1 MRHFNTIVRA
11 IVLSFV
17 LVASA
22 ISIAALTPAPKI
34 ETGSLAI
41 KEAPAAPQ
49 VKTFTTSKQEVAQTE
64 LGGTG

>member
-1 MRHFNTIVRA
+1 
-11 IVLSFV
+11 

-22 ISIAALTPAPKI
+22 VSIAGLTPAPKTAT
-34 ETGSLAI
+34 ESLAI

-49 VKTFTTSKQEVAQTE
+49 VKTFTTSQQEVAQTE